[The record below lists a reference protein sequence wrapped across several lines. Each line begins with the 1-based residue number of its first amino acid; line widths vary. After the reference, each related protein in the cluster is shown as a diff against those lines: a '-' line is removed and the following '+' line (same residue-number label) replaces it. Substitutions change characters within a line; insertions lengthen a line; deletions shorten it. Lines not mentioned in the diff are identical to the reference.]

1 MNLLGSV
8 TWAFLFED
16 QPYFDGFRDLATN
29 GIDKP
34 VLNVFRM
41 LGQMSGNRVAVTS
54 SAGLPLEE
62 VRDKSVR
69 GPADIS
75 AFATRSARSAAVL
88 VWNYH
93 DEDLPAAAANIALTI
108 TGLPAGRPTV
118 THYRVDAAR
127 GNSYEKWKAMGS
139 PQPPTPAQIA
149 ELERAGQLTLLGPAE
164 RPMVAGGRLSLT
176 FELPRQGVSL
186 VKVTW

>member
-1 MNLLGSV
+1 MR
-8 TWAFLFED
+8 TCR
-16 QPYFDGFRDLATN
+16 PR
-29 GIDKP
+29 P
-34 VLNVFRM
+34 R
-41 LGQMSGNRVAVTS
+41 TS
-54 SAGLPLEE
+54 
-62 VRDKSVR
+62 
-69 GPADIS
+69 
-75 AFATRSARSAAVL
+75 RS
-88 VWNYH
+88 
-93 DEDLPAAAANIALTI
+93 PI